1 MKYLNLTHLTFAG
14 IAFAACL
21 FAGCTN
27 GTRSYKVTT
36 VTYSKG
42 LDTLF
47 TDKPAAFKKALQ
59 NATLEITIQDDTLM
73 IVKGLPETPSLQL
86 HRLKAR
92 KNSDMPKHTYRTSD
106 KDGNALDIS
115 LSGTGFK
122 DMTLKTR
129 ALYLFKDKIGT
140 DKLTLSPA
148 DTRRWLATVEIK
160 GEKE

>member
-1 MKYLNLTHLTFAG
+1 MKYLTLTHLTSTVIV
-14 IAFAACL
+14 IAAYL
-21 FAGCTN
+21 LAGCTN
-27 GTRSYKVTT
+27 GTRTYKVTA
-36 VTYSKG
+36 VNYSKG
-42 LDTLF
+42 MDTLF
-47 TDKPAAFKKALQ
+47 AGKPAAFKKALQ
-59 NATLEITIQDDTLM
+59 HTTLEITIQDDTLM

-122 DMTLKTR
+122 DMTLRTR
-129 ALYLFKDKIGT
+129 ALYLFKGNIST
-140 DKLTLSPA
+140 DKLTLSPS